1 MMAMHVHDK
10 CTCTYLAVTHV
21 SSLEDVPSFPE
32 SCYNIAHLYF
42 PKGKKVF
49 TSIIMHI
56 EI

>member
-1 MMAMHVHDK
+1 MMVMHVHDK
-10 CTCTYLAVTHV
+10 RTCTYSAVTHV